1 VAREL
6 RAKLGHAQFGA
17 HEDHGHS
24 AQHGTDPASHT
35 RHISMAEAIRDCQ
48 ALLCGGMG
56 RGAYSSMEAVGVT
69 PVVTE
74 ETDID
79 RAALAYAAGTL
90 ADHPNCY
97 TKPKEHRMPS
107 LPAPVSAAF
116 DAHAGPIVLTTVDAA
131 GVPNSIYATCVK
143 KYDEGRLVVADNFF
157 SKTRANILAGS
168 KGALLFITEEGAS
181 YQVKGSFE
189 YLTSGEIFDDMKTWL
204 NPKLPG
210 HAAAVLHVEQVFKG
224 GEQLL

>member
-1 VAREL
+1 MKIACITDDGRTISAHFGRARQYAVLTIEDGQIVAREL

-90 ADHPNCY
+90 ADHP
-97 TKPKEHRMPS
+97 E
-107 LPAPVSAAF
+107 
-116 DAHAGPIVLTTVDAA
+116 
-131 GVPNSIYATCVK
+131 
-143 KYDEGRLVVADNFF
+143 
-157 SKTRANILAGS
+157 
-168 KGALLFITEEGAS
+168 LL
-181 YQVKGSFE
+181 
-189 YLTSGEIFDDMKTWL
+189 
-204 NPKLPG
+204 
-210 HAAAVLHVEQVFKG
+210 H
-224 GEQLL
+224 